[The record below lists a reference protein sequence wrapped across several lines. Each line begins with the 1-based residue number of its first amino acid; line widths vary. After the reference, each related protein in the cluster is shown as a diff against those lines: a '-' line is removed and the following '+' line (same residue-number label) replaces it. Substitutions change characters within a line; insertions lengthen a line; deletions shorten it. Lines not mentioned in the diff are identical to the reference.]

1 MNHLQKILI
10 LLSVLFALKS
20 GLLFAD
26 DQQNPWQAFI
36 ITPNK
41 ANYEKCSKMVID
53 SITGPYE
60 ENKYGEKINT
70 PTQKLLISNYE
81 LYGKFLELVRE
92 INPYAVN
99 LAFQLYPLTDGAA
112 SEDLFG
118 QIGMMVK
125 EKPEFFLTMIKK
137 YKIQHPKIIDNLA
150 TSRPVDEFVDN
161 LDKSINEYEKRIETL
176 EKIQNPE
183 LLSLRDQCLTFLF
196 KDLNRYKRIK
206 EEIGDS
212 P

>member
-26 DQQNPWQAFI
+26 DPENPWQAFI

-137 YKIQHPKIIDNLA
+137 YKIQHPKIIDSLA
-150 TSRPVDEFVDN
+150 ASYPVDEFVDN
-161 LDKSINEYEKRIETL
+161 LDKMISEIELRIEAL
-176 EKIQNPE
+176 ETVQNPE
-183 LLSLRDQCLTFLF
+183 LIGLRNQCINFLSKNLI
-196 KDLNRYKRIK
+196 RYKRIK
-206 EEIGDS
+206 EELEDS